1 MAWYVLGAR
10 ERVAESEGSVRMRTP
25 HACGHS
31 FQGVPA
37 PRNCVC
43 AHAACLCTMHCFLQF
58 SHPGSPAAVL
68 LLYSAM
74 LTRGIDGVRADMDA
88 DLTGHSARLI
98 DQQYYG
104 TQELLNLCLTG
115 RATSNPFDGE
125 RTLTDASRAGGEGV
139 TLRGVFHQPLC
150 GFLSAF
156 EATGA
161 MLVGDYYKRP
171 QTPIWVVFAQS
182 HYFVLFAAP
191 KGVLV
196 SDAALAAYQAAKA
209 PGRRTAAAAA
219 ASVTWLETATRG
231 LSVASSAP
239 TGTPAFDMFYV
250 NGLASLES
258 FIRFTV
264 TPRRSDAD
272 GVDTEESDNDDV
284 NVLNSVVRTRWTGAT
299 MRWYSAEARVCL

>member
-1 MAWYVLGAR
+1 MQPFWKHILTWYAHGTRGVHAR
-10 ERVAESEGSVRMRTP
+10 AR
-25 HACGHS
+25 
-31 FQGVPA
+31 
-37 PRNCVC
+37 VC
-43 AHAACLCTMHCFLQF
+43 AFRVVVPTFRHDCAFAMTACARAILFMQF
-58 SHPGSPAAVL
+58 TRPGCPAAVL
-68 LLYSAM
+68 LLYSAI
-74 LTRGIDGVRADMDA
+74 LTRGVDGVRADVDA
-88 DLTGHSARLI
+88 DLTGHLARLI

-125 RTLTDASRAGGEGV
+125 RSLTDASRAGSDCV

-150 GFLSAF
+150 GFLSVF

-161 MLVGDYYKRP
+161 MLVGDYYKHP

-196 SDAALAAYQAAKA
+196 SDAAQAVYDAAKA
-209 PGRRTAAAAA
+209 PGRRAAAAT
-219 ASVTWLETATRG
+219 VTWTEANTRG
-231 LSVASSAP
+231 LAVASSAVF
-239 TGTPAFDMFYV
+239 GAPAFDMFYV

-264 TPRRSDAD
+264 TPCQSAAH
-272 GVDTEESDNDDV
+272 VTETEESDNDDV
-284 NVLNSVVRTRWTGAT
+284 NVLNSLVRTRWTGAA
-299 MRWYSAEARVCL
+299 MRWYSAEARICL